1 MGAMK
6 RLVLSMSMLAVAC
19 GDDGGEDPT
28 TNGDTQESSGADDSA
43 TNSMTDPTADDDD
56 DDDGSSSV
64 TLDDG
69 SSSDGGS
76 SSAGSSDDG
85 STSSVDSSGSDSSG
99 DDPTGNPV
107 ELEVD
112 LTDPQAFQDC
122 MPIVAPDPLNLS
134 VTLEF
139 DNPGE
144 GIGTADVTSARLLD
158 GDTEVVSFD
167 VAPASFGPFDP
178 GDMTTSA
185 TMKVDGSAMPQNG
198 CDTVEC
204 GGEYDLEIVFDVEG
218 TEVIGTTS
226 VTVQCAF

>member
-1 MGAMK
+1 M
-6 RLVLSMSMLAVAC
+6 AC

-28 TNGDTQESSGADDSA
+28 TNGDTQADDDSGSS
-43 TNSMTDPTADDDD
+43 SMTDPTADDDGSSGVTL
-56 DDDGSSSV
+56 DDDGSSS
-64 TLDDG
+64 
-69 SSSDGGS
+69 GGS
-76 SSAGSSDDG
+76 SSDDG
-85 STSSVDSSGSDSSG
+85 STSSVDSSGTDSGSSGDSSG

-107 ELEVD
+107 ELEVE

-144 GIGTADVTSARLLD
+144 GIGTADVTAARLSS
-158 GDTEVVSFD
+158 GGEEVVSFD

-178 GDMTTSA
+178 DDMTTSA
-185 TMKVDGSAMPQNG
+185 TMKVDGSASPQNG

-204 GGEYDLEIVFDVEG
+204 GGDYDLEIVFDVEG